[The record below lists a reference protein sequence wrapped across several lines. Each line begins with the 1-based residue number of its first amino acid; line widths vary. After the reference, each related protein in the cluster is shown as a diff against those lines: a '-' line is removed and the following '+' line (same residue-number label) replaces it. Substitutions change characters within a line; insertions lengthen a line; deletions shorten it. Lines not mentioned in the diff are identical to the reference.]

1 LYWKFRRVNT
11 SCPISFQLIL
21 VECTEDILISLGWIF
36 LKQPWYKLCHERGE
50 WREKET
56 FDFII
61 TNQKN
66 ILFLSNIGGLNV
78 KFKSE
83 RLVIFYLFYRRVYC
97 LQKRWLV
104 VNKFLNRVAKLTCN
118 LCQVSF
124 PAFFWNTKMDVS
136 DFTQNLS
143 RMVDKV
149 LPEKK
154 EQVVNFLKRYKQVF
168 F

>member
-1 LYWKFRRVNT
+1 MHRGHFDIVGLDFSKAT
-11 SCPISFQLIL
+11 L
-21 VECTEDILISLGWIF
+21 VQTLSR
-36 LKQPWYKLCHERGE
+36 KGE

-104 VNKFLNRVAKLTCN
+104 VNIILNRVAKLTCN

-124 PAFFWNTKMDVS
+124 PAFF
-136 DFTQNLS
+136 
-143 RMVDKV
+143 
-149 LPEKK
+149 
-154 EQVVNFLKRYKQVF
+154 
-168 F
+168 